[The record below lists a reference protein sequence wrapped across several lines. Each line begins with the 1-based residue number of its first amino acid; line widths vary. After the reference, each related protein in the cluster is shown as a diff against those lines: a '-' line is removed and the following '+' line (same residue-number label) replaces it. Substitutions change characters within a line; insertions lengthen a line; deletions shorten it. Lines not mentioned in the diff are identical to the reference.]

1 MGYTPTESIWHN
13 GRFVPWE
20 KATTHVLAHAIHY
33 GSSLFEGLRAYETPH
48 GPAVFR
54 LGAHIRRLYESAR
67 IYQIPIPFKP
77 EEIHQACLDVV
88 TVNRLKSAY
97 IRPVVF
103 RGPGSFGL
111 VNGGGTPVEV
121 AVAAVQWGAYLG
133 ESSLRDGVDVCVSSW
148 TRLAPN
154 TLPVMAKAGGHY
166 LSSQLIATEAARHGY
181 VEGIALDV
189 SGGLS
194 EGSSENIFVVRDG
207 VIYTTPMAASVLQG
221 ITRDTVMTLA
231 HHLGYTVRE
240 QNMPREMLYVADE
253 VFFTGTA
260 AEITPVRSV
269 DRIPVGT
276 GRRGPVT
283 QALQEAFFGLFSGAT
298 RDRWSWLDYVSPAP
312 ATLDSTVSINRSGRA
327 VVEVAS

>member
-33 GSSLFEGLRAYETPH
+33 GSSLFEGLRAYETPR

-54 LGAHIRRLYESAR
+54 LGAHIKRLYESAK

-88 TVNRLKSAY
+88 SVNGLKSAY

-111 VNGGGTPVEV
+111 ANGGGTPVEV
-121 AVAAVQWGAYLG
+121 AVAAIQWGAYLG
-133 ESSLRDGVDVCVSSW
+133 ESSIRDGVDVCVSSW

-166 LSSQLIATEAARHGY
+166 LASQLVATEAARHGY
-181 VEGIALDV
+181 VEGISLDA

-207 VIYTTPMAASVLQG
+207 VILTTPLAASVLQG

-231 HHLGYTVRE
+231 NHLGYTVRE

-253 VFFTGTA
+253 VFLTGTA

-269 DRIPVGT
+269 DRIPVGA
-276 GRRGPVT
+276 GKRGPIT
-283 QALQEAFFGLFSGAT
+283 QALQETFFGLFTGAT
-298 RDRWSWLDYVSPAP
+298 RDRWSWLDYLSPTASDTTCQP
-312 ATLDSTVSINRSGRA
+312 LVVRNSRA
-327 VVEVAS
+327 VAEVAS